1 MGRRRACVLQ
11 KIAAVPPSSPLP
23 NGLGSMVKGTERSFR
38 EGHSDSER
46 GVGFMA
52 NESRP
57 TEKKANGV
65 KIVSACFAG
74 INCRYDKK
82 HNRIEEIR
90 KLVREGDAIP
100 VCPEQMG
107 GLPTPRNPAEIVGG
121 DGEDVLDGKA
131 KVIDNQGNDVT
142 RQFVEGAREALAMA
156 QAVGATEA
164 ILKERSPSCGSC
176 MIYDGTF
183 SKSKKAGLGVTA
195 ALLRRHGI
203 RVVSEETWQGKEE
216 GKEGS

>member
-1 MGRRRACVLQ
+1 MGKSGPA
-11 KIAAVPPSSPLP
+11 
-23 NGLGSMVKGTERSFR
+23 E
-38 EGHSDSER
+38 
-46 GVGFMA
+46 
-52 NESRP
+52 
-57 TEKKANGV
+57 V

-74 INCRYDKK
+74 VNCRYDKK
-82 HNRIEEIR
+82 HNKIDKIR
-90 KLVREGDAIP
+90 KLVREGKAIP

-121 DGEDVLDGKA
+121 DGDDVLDGKA

-142 RQFVEGAREALAMA
+142 QQFVEGAREALAMA

-183 SKSKKAGLGVTA
+183 RQSKKAGLGVTA

-203 RVVSEETWQGKEE
+203 RVVSEETWE
-216 GKEGS
+216 GKEGEKEES